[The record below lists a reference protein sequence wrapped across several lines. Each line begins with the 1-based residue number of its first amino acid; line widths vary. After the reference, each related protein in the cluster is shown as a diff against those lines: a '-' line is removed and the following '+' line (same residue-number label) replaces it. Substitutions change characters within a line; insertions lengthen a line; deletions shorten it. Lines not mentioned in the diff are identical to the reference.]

1 MYWAPHKPLQIRYL
15 IGFSQQCVSAYEIS
29 TLPPH
34 FTGVRPGA
42 RRHEVTLHPAGS
54 GGAQAATQ
62 ATFLK
67 HRLPIANGV

>member
-1 MYWAPHKPLQIRYL
+1 M
-15 IGFSQQCVSAYEIS
+15 SAYEIS

-42 RRHEVTLHPAGS
+42 QRQEVTLHPAGS

-62 ATFLK
+62 AASLK
-67 HRLPIANGV
+67 HCLPIGNGV